1 MTDSRK
7 KKQKTSLTL
16 VLLQSAGQV
25 GVINL
30 YGDMPVIR
38 NLNAKSFNEGFLK
51 ETLLFDSEPNNET
64 REPGKFSKTN
74 PRRLQS

>member
-1 MTDSRK
+1 MNGSRK

-38 NLNAKSFNEGFLK
+38 NLNAKSFNEEFLK
-51 ETLLFDSEPNNET
+51 ETLFFDNEPYNET
-64 REPGKFSKTN
+64 REPREFFKTN
-74 PRRLQS
+74 PWRLQS